1 MGCIDNTHVSGVPL
15 FHRQRNSAAARRD
28 LPSRLPRVTLTLR
41 AALHAASFAQ
51 ERHYPLR
58 VACASWMQ
66 IGRNV
71 RLRAANKGSAQ
82 PSGGCG
88 RRGGTGVYVGTCR
101 FRAPAVPAWRLRSRF
116 DRCSKRVTECDAR
129 LTAAPVIGPMKARPG
144 RSCRQRLDRH
154 ANGRNHRAGRPS
166 ASLPAQCCAR
176 CRTSVVASRH
186 PRHDEK
192 CERCTF

>member
-101 FRAPAVPAWRLRSRF
+101 FRAPAAPAWRQRSSF
-116 DRCSKRVTECDAR
+116 DSCSKQSPGAALWMHGRAIPAVSTAR
-129 LTAAPVIGPMKARPG
+129 LLACA
-144 RSCRQRLDRH
+144 D
-154 ANGRNHRAGRPS
+154 NGT
-166 ASLPAQCCAR
+166 SLSKMVPA
-176 CRTSVVASRH
+176 
-186 PRHDEK
+186 
-192 CERCTF
+192 